1 MTSRTLS
8 SHTPGALRRAF
19 GLTALALLGMVLA
32 LSLPAL
38 PAWAA
43 KPKYVFLF
51 IGDGM
56 GLPQIGAT
64 QFYYAAK
71 EGKVGEDRLA
81 MSAMPVQ
88 GITTTYSAESAITDS
103 AAAGTAIAC
112 GVKTYNAGIGVDAS
126 KKPHRNIAEM
136 AKATGMKIGIVS
148 SVSLD
153 HATPATFYA
162 REESRKNYHEI
173 GHQLPKSGFDYF
185 AGGGFIDPD
194 GKKSKA
200 PQGNVLEAVKKAGY
214 TVTADKA
221 AFKALT
227 PKSGKVLAMNAN
239 LPDEG
244 ATPYAIDAT
253 ASDISL
259 AEFTAKGIELLDN
272 PKGFF
277 MMVEGGK
284 IDWACHANDAMAAM
298 GDMTAFNAAV
308 VEAMNFMKKY
318 PKETLI
324 VVTGDHETGGM
335 TIGFAGTKYDSF
347 FTVLD
352 GQKVSFQH
360 FTDKVLKDYKAQCGG
375 GCTFEGVAP
384 LITQNFGLKF
394 EGDAKTDKLVLKDF
408 EIAQLKEAFERSM
421 AGDMEKAKEEPVYLL
436 YGGYDPLTVKVT
448 HLLGQKAGI
457 GWTTYSHTGVPVA
470 TSAVGAG
477 AETFGGYYDNTDLF
491 KKLCAVLGIKPQPVR
506 LAEK

>member
-1 MTSRTLS
+1 MTPR
-8 SHTPGALRRAF
+8 PGIRSTGGKALRLLAF
-19 GLTALALLGMVLA
+19 TALLLA
-32 LSLPAL
+32 LAV

-56 GLPQIGAT
+56 GLPQISAT

-71 EGKVGEDRLA
+71 EGKVGEDKLLMTR
-81 MSAMPVQ
+81 MPVQ

-112 GVKTYNAGIGVDAS
+112 GVKTYNAGIGVDANR
-126 KKPHRNIAEM
+126 KPYRNISEM
-136 AKATGMKIGIVS
+136 AKAAGMKIGIVS
-148 SVSLD
+148 SVSID
-153 HATPATFYA
+153 HATPAAFYA

-173 GHQLPKSGFDYF
+173 GHQLAKSGFDYF

-200 PQGNVLEAVKKAGY
+200 PQGNVVEAVKKAGY
-214 TVTADKA
+214 AVTATKA
-221 AFKALT
+221 DFQKLSA
-227 PKSGKVLAMNAN
+227 KSGKVVAINEN

-244 ATPYAIDAT
+244 ATPYAIDAA

-308 VEAMNFMKKY
+308 AEAMNFMKKH

-324 VVTGDHETGGM
+324 VVTGDHETGGL
-335 TIGFAGTKYDSF
+335 TVGFAGTKYASF

-352 GQKVSFQH
+352 GQKVSFQR
-360 FTDKVLKDYKAQCGG
+360 FTDKILKDYKAQCGG
-375 GCTFEGVAP
+375 NCSFEGVAP

-394 EGDAKTDKLVLKDF
+394 EGDAKADPLVLKDF
-408 EIAQLKEAFERSM
+408 EIAQLKEAFERSL
-421 AGDMEKAKEEPVYLL
+421 AGDKEKAKEEPVYLL

-448 HLLGQKAGI
+448 HLLNQKAGL

-470 TSAVGAG
+470 TSAVGTG

-491 KKLCAVLGIKPQPVR
+491 RKLCTVMGLKPGPVQ
-506 LAEK
+506 LAAK